1 MKPTLFAV
9 AMTLALAATTANAGT
24 DSYVG
29 IVSDSM
35 CKHDHIAM
43 KMGPDPECIR
53 GCVRHGN
60 NVKYVLLVGKE
71 SHLLSDQQ
79 TPQQFAGK
87 KVRVTG
93 ALNAKSNVIAVSKME
108 ATN

>member
-1 MKPTLFAV
+1 MKSFLLFA
-9 AMTLALAATTANAGT
+9 AALVIATNAAAGT

-35 CKHDHIAM
+35 CKHDHLAM

-53 GCVRHGN
+53 ACVRHGKS
-60 NVKYVLLVGKE
+60 VKYVLLVGKE
-71 SHLLSDQQ
+71 SYLLSDQQ

-93 ALNAKSNVIAVSKME
+93 TVNAKSNVLAVSTIE
-108 ATN
+108 ATK